1 MRDPS
6 AGIIPPAG
14 ARAPAPG
21 RPERIYDAPDPRD
34 GRVYVMSGDIDLAI
48 RVTLAPGRP
57 LLLRGDPG
65 TGKSSLAA
73 YIAQQRGWRYYE
85 HVVTSRTQARDLLWT
100 FDSVRR
106 LADAQVRGSGTELNN
121 YDYVEPGVL
130 WWALA
135 CDSACRRGAPD
146 GVKLASDAVE
156 PDASTNAKRS
166 KDHAVVLIDEIDKA
180 DPDMP
185 NGLLVPLGSNEFIV
199 SETGTVIGPG
209 RMGQAGSGGRRIVII
224 TTNEERALPQAF
236 LRRCVVLWLE
246 HPGKDR
252 LVEIAQAHL
261 KTYEGAYTQA
271 DKSLAE
277 ALATELISLRTT
289 ATRQA
294 LRAPSTAEFL
304 DALRACRSLGIS
316 VGSDDWE
323 RLRDLTLIKPQ
334 QPGQ

>member
-1 MRDPS
+1 
-6 AGIIPPAG
+6 
-14 ARAPAPG
+14 
-21 RPERIYDAPDPRD
+21 
-34 GRVYVMSGDIDLAI
+34 MSGDIDLAV
-48 RVTLAPGRP
+48 RAALATGRP

-65 TGKSSLAA
+65 SGKSSLAA
-73 YIAQQRGWRYYE
+73 YVARQRGWRYYE

-106 LADAQVRGSGTELNN
+106 LADAQVRGSGAELND
-121 YDYVEPGVL
+121 YDYVEPGAL

-135 CDSACRRGAPD
+135 RESAWRRGAPD
-146 GVKLASDAVE
+146 GVELISPTVE
-156 PDASTNAKRS
+156 PDAKINATRS
-166 KDHAVVLIDEIDKA
+166 RDHAVVLIDEIDKA

-185 NGLLVPLGSNEFIV
+185 NGLLVPLGSNEFVV
-199 SETGTVIGPG
+199 SETRTAIGPG
-209 RMGQAGSGGRRIVII
+209 RAGQAGSGSRRVVII

-236 LRRCVVLWLE
+236 LRRCVVLWLP
-246 HPGKDR
+246 HPKEDR

-261 KTYEGAYTQA
+261 EAYEGVFTPA

-277 ALATELISLRTT
+277 SLAAELIRLRK
-289 ATRQA
+289 AAAQQA

-316 VGSDDWE
+316 VGSGDWQ
-323 RLRDLTLIKPQ
+323 RLRDLVLVKPQ